1 MSRSVEPPALG
12 MCWNISGLLS
22 EGTAPNAAHAKA
34 TRPSAGA
41 CGSRHV
47 RRRESHVM
55 GGGRGR
61 AAPRWSCASTMFG
74 MISISRPAITVMRCR
89 RYAVVGNQRRDCCC
103 MPRRRETT
111 ISTSGNRDTTRCD
124 TNFVV
129 NYLLFIST
137 LNTQRLARPEV
148 ALSIE
153 ESICE
158 DDDGA
163 GAQDMHMQTC
173 ACTCGSERP

>member
-1 MSRSVEPPALG
+1 MIAL
-12 MCWNISGLLS
+12 
-22 EGTAPNAAHAKA
+22 
-34 TRPSAGA
+34 
-41 CGSRHV
+41 RH
-47 RRRESHVM
+47 
-55 GGGRGR
+55 
-61 AAPRWSCASTMFG
+61 
-74 MISISRPAITVMRCR
+74 
-89 RYAVVGNQRRDCCC
+89 C
-103 MPRRRETT
+103 MPRRRVTT
-111 ISTSGNRDTTRCD
+111 ISTSRNRDTTRCD